1 MVFNCLRGERRS
13 SGEGLISALQPRI
26 VGLHEPHPQGPFPR
40 RFIIGTGKLIITS
53 DSMSERVV
61 ICGTDSDVDPTWE
74 RLAVWEDGEWVE
86 GDPIIEEPLLGDE
99 LTTDEIFQRIDGPG
113 IYAFEPEDAPA

>member
-1 MVFNCLRGERRS
+1 
-13 SGEGLISALQPRI
+13 
-26 VGLHEPHPQGPFPR
+26 
-40 RFIIGTGKLIITS
+40 
-53 DSMSERVV
+53 MSERVV